1 MDKRYQVFVSSTFKD
16 LENERNAVFKT
27 LMEMD
32 CIPAGME
39 LFPAIDEEQW
49 EFIKKIIDDCDYYL
63 LIIAGRYGTTTPEG
77 KSYTEMEFDY
87 AIEKGKRAVVLVHS
101 DLESLPV
108 SKSEPDPVARKKL
121 EEFIDRAAD
130 GRLRKTWSNTDDLA
144 GKVSISLQKTIK
156 TYPAVGWVRADRIAT
171 EDSLNELIKAKEEI
185 DTLRKT
191 ILEIRETQPSNFYG
205 EDLANLEDHHTIQ
218 YMEFSKEDFTI
229 TRNNKI
235 SINLGM
241 IYDKIA
247 PKADEGC
254 SESSIGIEVSNIIY
268 SLLDNNSINVTA
280 FSDDIITLRMHFIAL
295 GLIEYYNSWWS
306 LTDKGKD
313 QMLRRR
319 IIRKPP
325 QL

>member
-16 LENERNAVFKT
+16 LEDERNAVIKT

-49 EFIKKIIDDCDYYL
+49 EFIKKIIDDSDYYL

-87 AIEKGKRAVVLVHS
+87 ALEKGKRAVVLVHS
-101 DLESLPV
+101 DLTSLPV
-108 SKSEPDPVARKKL
+108 SKSEPDPTARQKL
-121 EEFIDRAAD
+121 EEFITKATD
-130 GRLRKTWSNTDDLA
+130 GRLRKTWSNADDLA

-156 TYPAVGWVRADRIAT
+156 TYPAIGWVRADKIAT
-171 EDSLNELIKAKEEI
+171 EESLNELIKAKEEI
-185 DTLRKT
+185 DALRKT
-191 ILEIRETQPSNFYG
+191 ILEIRETQPNDFYG
-205 EDLANLEDHHTIQ
+205 DDLASLDDDHIIK
-218 YMEFSKEDFTI
+218 YMEFSKGDYTT
-229 TRNNKI
+229 TRHDEI

-241 IYDKIA
+241 IYDKVA
-247 PKADEGC
+247 PRVDEGC
-254 SESSIGIEVSNIIY
+254 SESTIGIEVSNIVY
-268 SLLDNNSINVTA
+268 LLLGDELINVTVY
-280 FSDDIITLRMHFIAL
+280 SDDIITLRMHFIAL

-325 QL
+325 YL